1 MLHMLSCFDLK
12 PGVSINDFRQALA
25 EFSTRLQEADKLLS
39 TGAIGRRFRETIMD
53 TDDERDHE
61 YFFIMSFQ
69 DRAQCDRA
77 IEYILPHEEPGES
90 AHNAVYLKVRDP
102 VFICWEDL

>member
-25 EFSTRLQEADKLLS
+25 EFSTHLEEADMLLS
-39 TGAIGRRFRETIMD
+39 TGAIGRRFRDTIMD

-90 AHNAVYLKVRDP
+90 AHNAVYLKVQDP